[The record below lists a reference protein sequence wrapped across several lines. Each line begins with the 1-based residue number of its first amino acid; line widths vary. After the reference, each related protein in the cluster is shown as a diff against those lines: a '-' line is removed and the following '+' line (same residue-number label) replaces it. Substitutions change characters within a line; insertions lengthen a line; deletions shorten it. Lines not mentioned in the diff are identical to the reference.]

1 MLQIKEFAKL
11 CGCTTSI
18 LRYYDSKDILKP
30 YFIEPF
36 TGYRY
41 YQNNQALEFYR
52 IKQLQ
57 EVGLS
62 IKEIKKVKDKSENEI
77 IDILKE
83 KLIKQK
89 QLVN

>member
-18 LRYYDSKDILKP
+18 LRYYDHKDILKP
-30 YFIEPF
+30 YFIESF

-52 IKQLQ
+52 IK
-57 EVGLS
+57 
-62 IKEIKKVKDKSENEI
+62 
-77 IDILKE
+77 
-83 KLIKQK
+83 
-89 QLVN
+89 